1 MKKVKKHKWS
11 FDACTGYAKR
21 HKLFNENDM
30 ACTKTLYDELWHANL
45 LLSPFDIPEAL
56 SHKSKKHN
64 NTAKN
69 KRAYGTSI
77 EDRPDIVNSRV
88 ECGHWEIDISR
99 T

>member
-1 MKKVKKHKWS
+1 
-11 FDACTGYAKR
+11 
-21 HKLFNENDM
+21 M